1 MCKKLDQSKFHVP
14 GFYLNHTRKVK
25 HVQPIHIH
33 AFVFVYSFVFS
44 TEICPSRKT
53 GTKNYFTQIPSYMW
67 TMDVIQLTLTAVLVL
82 QKVSVL
88 DFVSNGF
95 IDWCIIEIV

>member
-1 MCKKLDQSKFHVP
+1 
-14 GFYLNHTRKVK
+14 
-25 HVQPIHIH
+25 
-33 AFVFVYSFVFS
+33 
-44 TEICPSRKT
+44 
-53 GTKNYFTQIPSYMW
+53 
-67 TMDVIQLTLTAVLVL
+67 MDVIQLTLTAVLVL